1 VDIVSLIRQR
11 AKEQPYQPALRIEDS
26 DETLTYS
33 ELVRQ
38 AEQCASRL
46 SDRGCR
52 PEERCGLFVANP
64 KEFLVSALGILE
76 SGLCIAPMGTF
87 LPEEEKDYAIKA
99 AALNWLLEANQ
110 RLIRMPFAAAVDDAD
125 DKAFRASSPAYVRFT
140 SGSTGRR
147 KGVLLGHQTIL
158 NRLNAANEV
167 LKITPKD
174 KIWFTLPMADHFVV
188 SILLYLSRGATVVI
202 SDSSTGW
209 KTTVQ
214 LVQPTIIYGA
224 PDFFQELAR
233 SDVKSLDSV
242 RLAISTTA
250 PLPRQTGTEFG
261 VRFGKKLNPALGII
275 EVGLLTLNT
284 DPNKSDSVGTA
295 MPAYKVTLVGE
306 DGQVIET
313 GETGE
318 LHVSGPGLFDA
329 YLTPWRPLNTLMRE
343 NGFPTGD
350 FARRDKDGYLYLLGR
365 GKNRLQVD
373 GLQFFCEE
381 VETALNTLPGIK
393 ESRVFLDPDS
403 GQLSAE
409 IVGPVVKTQRL
420 EKLLLEQFDARKVP
434 RMFQVVD
441 RLPRTPNGKLRRE

>member
-11 AKEQPYQPALRIEDS
+11 AKEQPHQPALRIEDS
-26 DETLTYS
+26 DETLAYS
-33 ELVRQ
+33 ELVRR
-38 AEQCASRL
+38 AENCSTQL
-46 SDRGCR
+46 FERGCR
-52 PEERCGLFVANP
+52 PEERCGLIVANP
-64 KEFLVSALGILE
+64 KEFLVSALGILA

-99 AALNWLLEANQ
+99 AGLHWLLEANQ
-110 RLIRMPFAAAVDDAD
+110 RLIRMPFATAVDDAD
-125 DKAFRASSPAYVRFT
+125 DKAFRGCSPAYVRFT

-167 LKITPKD
+167 LRITPKD
-174 KIWFTLPMADHFVV
+174 KIWFALPMADHFVV

-202 SDSSTGW
+202 SESSTGW
-209 KTTVQ
+209 ETTAR
-214 LVQPTIIYGA
+214 LGQPTILYGA
-224 PDFFQELAR
+224 PEYYQELTR
-233 SDVKSLDSV
+233 SDVESLDSV

-250 PLPRQTGTEFG
+250 PLLPQTATDFS
-261 VRFGKKLNPALGII
+261 VRFRKNLNPALGII

-284 DPNKSDSVGTA
+284 DAHKSGSVGAA

-306 DGQVIET
+306 DGRVVET

-329 YLTPWRPLNTLMRE
+329 YLAPWRPLRALVRD

-350 FARRDKDGYLYLLGR
+350 FARQDKDGYLYLLGR

-381 VETALNTLPGIK
+381 VETALNTLPGIR
-393 ESRVFLDPDS
+393 ESRVFVDPDS
-403 GQLSAE
+403 RKLAAE
-409 IVGPVVKTQRL
+409 VVGPVDKTDRL
-420 EKLLLEQFDARKVP
+420 ERLLLEQFDARKVP
-434 RMFQVVD
+434 RIFRVVD
-441 RLPRTPNGKLRRE
+441 RLPRTPNGKIRRE

>member
-1 VDIVSLIRQR
+1 MDIVSLIRQR
-11 AKEQPYQPALRIEDS
+11 AKEQPHQPALRIEDS

-33 ELVRQ
+33 ELVRR
-38 AEQCASRL
+38 AENCSTQL
-46 SDRGCR
+46 FERGCR
-52 PEERCGLFVANP
+52 PEERCGLIVANP
-64 KEFLVSALGILE
+64 KEFLVSALGILA

-99 AALNWLLEANQ
+99 AGLHWLLEANQ
-110 RLIRMPFAAAVDDAD
+110 RLIRMPFATAVDDAD
-125 DKAFRASSPAYVRFT
+125 DKAFRGCSPAYVRFT

-167 LKITPKD
+167 LRITPKD
-174 KIWFTLPMADHFVV
+174 KIWFALPMADHFVV

-202 SDSSTGW
+202 SESSTGW
-209 KTTVQ
+209 ETTAR
-214 LVQPTIIYGA
+214 LGQPTILYGA
-224 PDFFQELAR
+224 PEYYQELTR
-233 SDVKSLDSV
+233 SDVESLDSV

-250 PLPRQTGTEFG
+250 PLLPQTATDFS
-261 VRFGKKLNPALGII
+261 VRFRKNLNPALGII

-284 DPNKSDSVGTA
+284 DAHKSGSVGAA

-306 DGQVIET
+306 DGRVVET

-329 YLTPWRPLNTLMRE
+329 YLAPWRPLRALVRD

-350 FARRDKDGYLYLLGR
+350 FARQDKDGYLYLLGR

-381 VETALNTLPGIK
+381 VETALNTLPGIR
-393 ESRVFLDPDS
+393 ESRVFVDPDS
-403 GQLSAE
+403 RKLAAE
-409 IVGPVVKTQRL
+409 VVGPVDKTDRL
-420 EKLLLEQFDARKVP
+420 ERLLLEQFDARKVP
-434 RMFQVVD
+434 RIFRVVD
-441 RLPRTPNGKLRRE
+441 RLPRTPNGKIRRE

>member
-11 AKEQPYQPALRIEDS
+11 AKEQPHQPALRIEDS

-33 ELVRQ
+33 ELVRR
-38 AEQCASRL
+38 AENCSTQL
-46 SDRGCR
+46 FERGCR
-52 PEERCGLFVANP
+52 PEERCGLIVANP
-64 KEFLVSALGILE
+64 KEFLVSALGILA

-99 AALNWLLEANQ
+99 AGLHWLLEANQ
-110 RLIRMPFAAAVDDAD
+110 RLIRMPFATAVDDAD
-125 DKAFRASSPAYVRFT
+125 DKAFRGCSPAYVRFT

-167 LKITPKD
+167 LRITPKD
-174 KIWFTLPMADHFVV
+174 KIWFALPMADHFVV

-202 SDSSTGW
+202 SESSTGW
-209 KTTVQ
+209 ETTAR
-214 LVQPTIIYGA
+214 LGQPTILYGA
-224 PDFFQELAR
+224 PEYYQELTR
-233 SDVKSLDSV
+233 SDVESLDSV

-250 PLPRQTGTEFG
+250 PLLPQTATDFS
-261 VRFGKKLNPALGII
+261 VRFRKNLNPALGII

-284 DPNKSDSVGTA
+284 DAHKSGSVGAA

-306 DGQVIET
+306 DGRVVET

-329 YLTPWRPLNTLMRE
+329 YLAPWRPLRALVRD

-350 FARRDKDGYLYLLGR
+350 FARQDKDGYLYLLGR

-381 VETALNTLPGIK
+381 VETALNTLPGIR
-393 ESRVFLDPDS
+393 ESRVFVDPDS
-403 GQLSAE
+403 RKLAAE
-409 IVGPVVKTQRL
+409 VVGPVDKTDRL
-420 EKLLLEQFDARKVP
+420 ERLLLEQFDARKVP
-434 RMFQVVD
+434 RIFRVVD
-441 RLPRTPNGKLRRE
+441 RLPRTPNGKIRRE

>member
-1 VDIVSLIRQR
+1 VDIVSLIGQR
-11 AKEQPYQPALRIEDS
+11 AKEQPHQPALRIEDS

-33 ELVRQ
+33 ELVRR
-38 AEQCASRL
+38 AEHCSTQL
-46 SDRGCR
+46 FERGCR
-52 PEERCGLFVANP
+52 PEERCGLIVANP
-64 KEFLVSALGILE
+64 KEFLVSALGILA

-87 LPEEEKDYAIKA
+87 LPEEEKDYTIKA
-99 AALNWLLEANQ
+99 AGLHWLLEANQ
-110 RLIRMPFAAAVDDAD
+110 RLIRMPFATAVDDAN
-125 DKAFRASSPAYVRFT
+125 DKAFRGCSPAYVRFT

-167 LKITPKD
+167 LRITPKD
-174 KIWFTLPMADHFVV
+174 KIWFALPMADHFVV

-202 SDSSTGW
+202 SESSTGW
-209 KTTVQ
+209 ETTAR
-214 LVQPTIIYGA
+214 LGQPTILYGA
-224 PDFFQELAR
+224 PDYYEELTR

-250 PLPRQTGTEFG
+250 PLLPQTATDFS
-261 VRFGKKLNPALGII
+261 VRFRKNLNPALGII

-284 DPNKSDSVGTA
+284 DANKSGSVGAA

-306 DGQVIET
+306 DGRVVET

-329 YLTPWRPLNTLMRE
+329 YLAPWRPLRTLVRD

-350 FARRDKDGYLYLLGR
+350 FARQDKDGYLYLLGR

-381 VETALNTLPGIK
+381 VETALNTLPGIR
-393 ESRVFLDPDS
+393 ESRVFVDPDS
-403 GQLSAE
+403 RKLAAE
-409 IVGPVVKTQRL
+409 LVGPVDKTDRL
-420 EKLLLEQFDARKVP
+420 ERLLLEQFDARKVP
-434 RMFQVVD
+434 RIFRVVD
-441 RLPRTPNGKLRRE
+441 RLPRTPNGKIRRE

>member
-11 AKEQPYQPALRIEDS
+11 AKEQPHQPALRIEDS

-33 ELVRQ
+33 ELVRR
-38 AEQCASRL
+38 AENCSTQL
-46 SDRGCR
+46 FERGCR
-52 PEERCGLFVANP
+52 PEERCGLIVANP
-64 KEFLVSALGILE
+64 KEFLVSALGILA

-99 AALNWLLEANQ
+99 AGLHWLLEANQ
-110 RLIRMPFAAAVDDAD
+110 RLIRMPFATAVDDAD
-125 DKAFRASSPAYVRFT
+125 DKAFRGCSPAYVRFT

-167 LKITPKD
+167 LRITPKD
-174 KIWFTLPMADHFVV
+174 KIWFALPMADHFVV

-202 SDSSTGW
+202 SESSTGW
-209 KTTVQ
+209 ETTAR
-214 LVQPTIIYGA
+214 LGQPTILYGA
-224 PDFFQELAR
+224 PDYYQELTR
-233 SDVKSLDSV
+233 SDVESLDSV

-250 PLPRQTGTEFG
+250 PLLPQTATDFS
-261 VRFGKKLNPALGII
+261 VRFRKNLNPALGII

-284 DPNKSDSVGTA
+284 DAHKSGSVGAA

-306 DGQVIET
+306 DGRVVET

-329 YLTPWRPLNTLMRE
+329 YLAPWRPLRALVRD

-350 FARRDKDGYLYLLGR
+350 FARQDKDGYLYLLGR

-381 VETALNTLPGIK
+381 VETALNTLPGIR
-393 ESRVFLDPDS
+393 ESRVFVDPDS
-403 GQLSAE
+403 RKLAAE
-409 IVGPVVKTQRL
+409 VVGPVDKTDRL
-420 EKLLLEQFDARKVP
+420 ERLLLEQFDARKVP
-434 RMFQVVD
+434 RIFRVVD
-441 RLPRTPNGKLRRE
+441 RLPRTPNGKIRRE